1 MSISGPTISPS
12 YFISGAIYPD
22 VPLFSFITAISFP
35 SNKSGLVISEIPKST
50 TFIIDFSPC

>member
-1 MSISGPTISPS
+1 MSISGPTITPS

-22 VPLFSFITAISFP
+22 VPLFSFITAFYFP

-50 TFIIDFSPC
+50 TFIIGFSPY